1 MYGFKIEFVEQ
12 KSWLKLRIIWAPLWS
27 YWSLLCKLR
36 ALRSVPKCPSACWE
50 GTCHGSPE
58 SGKRTQ
64 RWAEFVTDQE
74 KHPDAPPEMH
84 APWAPRRTP
93 ASISGCGA
101 TGSSPPVTTATHPDV
116 QFSGRASGS
125 GGRGRVGPSFP
136 APCAHLLQA
145 RPQTAPGNSFRK
157 GDKQTLA

>member
-1 MYGFKIEFVEQ
+1 MTEV
-12 KSWLKLRIIWAPLWS
+12 RIIWAPLWS

-64 RWAEFVTDQE
+64 GWAEFVTDQE
-74 KHPDAPPEMH
+74 KHPDAPPEML

-93 ASISGCGA
+93 ASISSCGA
-101 TGSSPPVTTATHPDV
+101 TGSSPPVTTATCPDV
-116 QFSGRASGS
+116 QFSGRTSGS

-136 APCAHLLQA
+136 APVPTCCRPDPKQLQETHSERGINKPLL
-145 RPQTAPGNSFRK
+145 RFFF
-157 GDKQTLA
+157 